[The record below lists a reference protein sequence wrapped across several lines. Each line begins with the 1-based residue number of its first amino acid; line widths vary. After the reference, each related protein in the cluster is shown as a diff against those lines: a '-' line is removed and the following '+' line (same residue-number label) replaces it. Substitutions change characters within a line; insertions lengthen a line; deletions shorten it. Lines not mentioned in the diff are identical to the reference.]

1 MLPQD
6 ADMLLSI
13 INMKLRDLYGSL
25 DALCE
30 DLDEDKEQIQKTLS
44 GIGYTYDGEKNQFI
58 AG

>member
-6 ADMLLSI
+6 ANMLLSI
-13 INMKLRDLYGSL
+13 INMKLRDFYGSL

-44 GIGYTYDGEKNQFI
+44 GIGYTYDGEKNQFM

>member
-13 INMKLRDLYGSL
+13 INMKLRDFYGSL

-44 GIGYTYDGEKNQFI
+44 GIGYTYDGEKNQCI